1 MSLITRKWVSKMWL
15 SPIGL
20 IGPIGPIGPIKVL
33 WSRCLP
39 RLRDAERVSKMCGA
53 GVQNVY
59 KTENRC
65 TEEDSIVSEMFRNT
79 GVRNLRQG
87 CPKWPKSLWRAEN
100 NPEFLKMTVCYF
112 TWSMLYSSFR
122 L

>member
-1 MSLITRKWVSKMWL
+1 
-15 SPIGL
+15 
-20 IGPIGPIGPIKVL
+20 
-33 WSRCLP
+33 
-39 RLRDAERVSKMCGA
+39 MCGA

-79 GVRNLRQG
+79 DVQNVRTDE
-87 CPKWPKSLWRAEN
+87 K
-100 NPEFLKMTVCYF
+100 NPEIFGKRKCKKLFPGIFYK
-112 TWSMLYSSFR
+112 LGFR